1 LLELAVLDE
10 SGKAVGGSPERIS
23 VELFLPEARKE
34 MQVTL
39 QWFNKPAYRLPEASW
54 FSFVPPIENGNWI
67 IDKMGKP
74 VNFRD
79 VIKNGNRKM
88 HAAIYGIRYENNKNN
103 CAIQSF
109 DAPLVASG
117 ERTLLN
123 FDNRLPE
130 AREGVHFCLHN
141 NVWGT
146 NFIMWFEEDM
156 KYRFVFRA

>member
-1 LLELAVLDE
+1 
-10 SGKAVGGSPERIS
+10 
-23 VELFLPEARKE
+23 
-34 MQVTL
+34 
-39 QWFNKPAYRLPEASW
+39 
-54 FSFVPPIENGNWI
+54 
-67 IDKMGKP
+67 
-74 VNFRD
+74 
-79 VIKNGNRKM
+79 M

>member
-1 LLELAVLDE
+1 
-10 SGKAVGGSPERIS
+10 
-23 VELFLPEARKE
+23 
-34 MQVTL
+34 
-39 QWFNKPAYRLPEASW
+39 
-54 FSFVPPIENGNWI
+54 
-67 IDKMGKP
+67 MGKP

-103 CAIQSF
+103 CAIQSL
-109 DAPLVASG
+109 DAPLVAPG

-130 AREGVHFCLHN
+130 ARDGVHFCLHN

-146 NFIMWFEEDM
+146 NFIMWFEDDM